1 MSEDTLLCLC
11 LCLLRVIAR
20 VLIGR
25 PARCAVFSLE
35 LRQFIFLFLADVLRS
50 LALSPFCTETCTYS
64 ASTARA
70 LASFFQVFRS
80 CILDSIRPAFHSRN
94 AKQYVACL
102 HSALASRVSPLGTR
116 IEHLVQIRSLNRE
129 LIFCGPIVREKPTHE
144 LQVRLV
150 CWLQFR

>member
-1 MSEDTLLCLC
+1 MSLL
-11 LCLLRVIAR
+11 IAR
-20 VLIGR
+20 DCQGPDR
-25 PARCAVFSLE
+25 PAGSVRSFFS
-35 LRQFIFLFLADVLRS
+35 RVASVYFLFLADVLRS

-116 IEHLVQIRSLNRE
+116 IEHLVQIRSLNRA

-144 LQVRLV
+144 VQVRLV